1 MQHLK
6 NNLENKIPE
15 QSNKTD
21 TILAWL
27 DFGPYSYVNFGI
39 INELSKL
46 KKYDFVGIVTTE
58 QDVNFFQKQKMIG
71 FKEILYYPDCYIG
84 KKNFS
89 LSHLRKIE
97 DDLELDLWKE
107 IFSERS
113 FYKFWTYFHKF
124 SREEILSIVENSII
138 FFNEILKKYHPKIV
152 IMQQPGENISN
163 LLLYRIAK
171 KNRIEVLMPN
181 NLHYKNRIHISNSL
195 TSDEISEEFK
205 KSSYIN
211 NFEED
216 VGEEFL
222 EKVEHSETLKIVAS
236 FDSGMQTLSQK
247 INHYFRRFS
256 NDLEPIYKNNGKSK
270 TKLFKQR
277 MKNYFEFKK
286 REKFLEKNAIKKIED
301 EKYHYFPL
309 QSEPESTILALSP
322 FFGNQI
328 ALIETI
334 AKAIPIDS
342 TLYVKEHPFQREKLW
357 RSVGDYKKIIN
368 IPNVKFIHPNVR
380 SLDILKNSQSVIAI
394 SGSTGFEALFYKK
407 PVILFG
413 DEHYDCVSTVTKV
426 QNINDLPKV
435 IRNAIEDFKFDQSE
449 LNLFM
454 KILNENSL
462 PIPYASM
469 LKDGVSLSSIQRN
482 ERSFD
487 LTNSNFQKFIEK
499 YGYEFKLIAKTIF
512 SRYEKISQ

>member
-1 MQHLK
+1 MK
-6 NNLENKIPE
+6 NNLEDGNSN
-15 QSNKTD
+15 QSDNID
-21 TILAWL
+21 SILVWL
-27 DFGPYSYVNFGI
+27 DFGPYAYFNFGI

-46 KKYDFVGIVTTE
+46 EKFDFIGIITTK
-58 QDVNFFQKQKMIG
+58 QDVDFFQKQKIIN
-71 FKEILYYPDCYIG
+71 FKEILYYPECYIG
-84 KKNFS
+84 KRDFNIS
-89 LSHLRKIE
+89 DLRKTE
-97 DDLELDLWKE
+97 DEFELNLWKD

-124 SREEILSIVENSII
+124 SREEILAIVGNSIK
-138 FFNEILKKYHPKIV
+138 FFNEILKKYHPKII

-163 LLLYRIAK
+163 LLLYKIAQK
-171 KNRIEVLMPN
+171 KGIEVIMPN
-181 NLHYKNRIHISNSL
+181 NLHYKNRIHISNNL
-195 TSDEISEEFK
+195 TSKEISEEFLE
-205 KSSYIN
+205 SLPN
-211 NFEED
+211 NVFEED
-216 VGEEFL
+216 IVEEFL
-222 EKVEHSETLKIVAS
+222 EKRDNFETLKIVAS

-247 INHYFRRFS
+247 INHYLRRFS
-256 NDLEPIYKNNGKSK
+256 NDLEPIYKNVGKSK

-277 MKNYFEFKK
+277 IENYFEFRK
-286 REKFLEKNAIKKIED
+286 REKFLEKNTIKRIED
-301 EKYHYFPL
+301 KKYLYFPL
-309 QSEPESTILALSP
+309 QSEPESTILAISP
-322 FFGNQI
+322 FFSNQI

-342 TLYVKEHPFQREKLW
+342 TLYVKEHPFQKEKLW
-357 RSVGDYKKIIN
+357 RSVRDYKKIIN

-426 QNINDLPKV
+426 QNINDLPKL
-435 IRNAIEDFKFDQSE
+435 IRNAIKNFKFDQME
-449 LNLFM
+449 LNRFM

-462 PIPYASM
+462 SVPYASI

-499 YGYEFKLIAKTIF
+499 YDSEFKLIAKTIL